1 VSTLY
6 IVRHGQASW
15 HLPDYDQLSDL
26 GAEQARMLGRF
37 LAARGTKL
45 DAIYAGPLKRQQQTA
60 RLVAQTGEYPEPIL
74 EPGLEEHHTQGI
86 IRAAL
91 PELAKE
97 DPELAAQLG
106 KDTFATVQPFQR
118 VFGFAMKRWAGGASD
133 EGVEPHAV
141 FCKRVAAAVE
151 RIRDEQGRGRTIM
164 AVTSAGPVAR
174 VMQTALGLSDEVTF
188 RLNLVVANASITE
201 LRWRDE
207 EMTVMGFNAVGHLED
222 RVTYR

>member
-1 VSTLY
+1 
-6 IVRHGQASW
+6 
-15 HLPDYDQLSDL
+15 YDQLSDV
-26 GAEQARMLGRF
+26 GAEQASMLGRF
-37 LAARGTKL
+37 WAARGTKL

-91 PELAKE
+91 PELAKV

-118 VFGFAMKRWAGGASD
+118 VFGFAMKRWADGATD
-133 EGVEPHAV
+133 EGVEGHGV

-151 RIRDEQGRGRTIM
+151 RIRDEQGRGRTVM
-164 AVTSAGPVAR
+164 AVTSAGAGGGRPAR
-174 VMQTALGLSDEVTF
+174 PPRRF
-188 RLNLVVANASITE
+188 P
-201 LRWRDE
+201 
-207 EMTVMGFNAVGHLED
+207 
-222 RVTYR
+222 